1 MLRVTISSRA
11 TTDSHNH
18 FFIEFIGI
26 LEQVNVRS
34 TSGFKQIIFA
44 RIEFIIHINRSL
56 IITFHVFTLVQT
68 VFHQAEAGIVT
79 RIASQ
84 IRGYFG
90 SILCG
95 KFQIIRNPLS
105 HFIQRRAHGIRQ
117 RFRINY
123 FFGIQDYRYGTVNM
137 QQEVHHQS
145 TTQTCFSK

>member
-1 MLRVTISSRA
+1 MFRVTIGSRA
-11 TTDSHNH
+11 TTDSHND

-26 LEQVNVRS
+26 LEQVNVWG
-34 TSGFKQIIFA
+34 TSSFKQIIFTC
-44 RIEFIIHINRSL
+44 IEFIIHIHRSL
-56 IITFHVFTLVQT
+56 IIAFHVFTLVQT
-68 VFHQAEAGIVT
+68 VFHQAETGIVT

-123 FFGIQDYRYGTVNM
+123 FFRVQDDRYRTVNM
-137 QQEVHHQS
+137 
-145 TTQTCFSK
+145 